1 MQMRKNWT
9 IRLATF
15 AVWVLAGASLV
26 FWVLKFIQG
35 TAVPAN
41 AAVMAAP
48 ASATVD
54 ATALSRG
61 LGGSSQTPASGP
73 VVVVLP
79 SINAARFVLTGVVAG
94 QFPGQGIALIAVDG
108 KGAKPYKV
116 GASVA
121 QDVVLQS
128 VRARQVK
135 LATTADAPEAL
146 TLELPQLASAIVG
159 SAQPVVP
166 LPVQAPQV
174 VPVAAVPPAPAF
186 PSIMSTPPLNAGIT
200 GTMDATASALSG
212 TPQTGVRAGATRQ
225 RAGKEATREDGS
237 GQIVQPATQ

>member
-15 AVWVLAGASLV
+15 AIWVLAGASLV

-41 AAVMAAP
+41 AAVVAAP
-48 ASATVD
+48 ASAVVD

-61 LGGSSQTPASGP
+61 LGGSSQTPASAA
-73 VVVVLP
+73 VALP
-79 SINAARFVLTGVVAG
+79 SSINAARFVLTGVVAG

-116 GASVA
+116 GASVT
-121 QDVVLQS
+121 QGVVLQS
-128 VRARQVK
+128 VRARQAK
-135 LATTADAPEAL
+135 LSTTADAPEAL
-146 TLELPQLASAIVG
+146 TLELPVLASAIVG
-159 SAQPVVP
+159 TAQPVVP

-174 VPVAAVPPAPAF
+174 VPVAAAPPPAL
-186 PSIMSTPPLNAGIT
+186 PSIVSTPPLPSGMMSGA
-200 GTMDATASALSG
+200 MDATASALGG
-212 TPQTGVRAGATRQ
+212 TAQTAVRPGAIRQ
-225 RAGKEATREDGS
+225 RAGKEAVREDGS
-237 GQIVQPATQ
+237 TQTVAPATQ

>member
-1 MQMRKNWT
+1 M
-9 IRLATF
+9 
-15 AVWVLAGASLV
+15 V

-48 ASATVD
+48 ASAVVD

-61 LGGSSQTPASGP
+61 LGGSSQTPAD
-73 VVVVLP
+73 VVAVAP
-79 SINAARFVLTGVVAG
+79 PSSINAARFVLTGVVAG

-108 KGAKPYKV
+108 KGAKPHRV
-116 GASVA
+116 GSSVTEG
-121 QDVVLQS
+121 VVLQS
-128 VRARQVK
+128 VGVRQAK
-135 LATTADAPEAL
+135 LATTADASEAL
-146 TLELPQLASAIVG
+146 TLELPVLASAIVG
-159 SAQPVVP
+159 MAQPVVP

-174 VPVAAVPPAPAF
+174 VPVAAAIPVPPAAL
-186 PSIMSTPPLNAGIT
+186 PSIVSTPPLPAGMVT

-212 TPQTGVRAGATRQ
+212 TPQTAVRPGAMRP

-237 GQIVQPATQ
+237 TQTVAPATQ

>member
-15 AVWVLAGASLV
+15 AVWLLAGASLV

-41 AAVMAAP
+41 AAVVAAP
-48 ASATVD
+48 ASAVVD

-61 LGGSSQTPASGP
+61 LGGSSQTPVGTVAVAPPS
-73 VVVVLP
+73 

-116 GASVA
+116 GTSVT
-121 QDVVLQS
+121 QGVVLQS
-128 VRARQVK
+128 VRARQAK

-146 TLELPQLASAIVG
+146 TLELPLLASAIVG
-159 SAQPVVP
+159 TAQPVVP

-174 VPVAAVPPAPAF
+174 VPVAAAPPTVL
-186 PSIMSTPPLNAGIT
+186 PSIVSTPPLPGAMAT
-200 GTMDATASALSG
+200 GAMDATASALGG
-212 TPQTGVRAGATRQ
+212 TPQMAVRPGATRQ
-225 RAGKEATREDGS
+225 RAGKEVMREDGS
-237 GQIVQPATQ
+237 TQTVAPATQ